1 MKLID
6 LTHTFDHNMPAYPGD
21 RKSEVTRVAVLNE
34 DGYTAYQIRT
44 GMHIGTHMDAPLHM
58 IDGGKSISDMPVESF
73 FGQGRLIDARGRS
86 KITPDILNNVDIEK
100 GDIALIMTGL
110 DRIFHKPAYYTS
122 HPEVSIEFAEKIAG
136 LGVKIM
142 GLDCPS
148 PDRPPFE
155 VHKVLLRND
164 ILILENLTNLRSLLN
179 VEQFEIIAIPAKFNL
194 DGAPVR
200 VIAGIIDK

>member
-1 MKLID
+1 MRLID

-21 RKSEVTRVAVLNE
+21 RQPEVTRVADLGE

-58 IDGGKSISDMPVESF
+58 IAGGKAISDIPLERF

-86 KITPDILNNVDIEK
+86 IITPDILNNVSIEK
-100 GDIALIMTGL
+100 GDIVLIMTGL
-110 DRIFHKPAYYTS
+110 DKIFHKSDYHES
-122 HPEVSIEFAEKIAG
+122 HPEVSIEFAEKIAD

-142 GLDCPS
+142 GLDFPS
-148 PDRPPFE
+148 PDRPPFN

-164 ILILENLTNLRSLLN
+164 ILILENLTNLRHLLD

-194 DGAPVR
+194 DGAPAR
-200 VIAGIIDK
+200 VIAKIIDK